1 MTGPKH
7 LEAGQQAEQL
17 ALEMLLAEGLTLHTR
32 NYRCPQ
38 GELDLVMQA
47 PDGALVVVEVRYR
60 QEASR
65 GSAAE
70 TVGATKQRKLTL
82 ATQHLLSRQP
92 ELKRRPL
99 RFDVVAVTGSEGPA
113 AVEWIRDAFQP
124 G

>member
-1 MTGPKH
+1 MTPKH
-7 LEAGQQAEQL
+7 LESGQQAEQL
-17 ALEMLLAEGLTLHTR
+17 ALEMLEAKGLRLHTR

-60 QEASR
+60 QDGSR

-70 TVGATKQRKLTL
+70 TVGREKQRKLTL
-82 ATQHLLSRQP
+82 AAQHLLRTHP
-92 ELKRRPL
+92 ELRRKPL
-99 RFDVVAVTGSEGPA
+99 RFDVVAVSGDPGSD
-113 AVEWIRDAFQP
+113 AVEWIQDAFQP

>member
-1 MTGPKH
+1 VSSPKH
-7 LEAGQQAEQL
+7 LESGQQAERL
-17 ALEMLLAEGLTLHTR
+17 ALEMLESKGLTLHTR

-38 GELDLVMQA
+38 GELDLVLM
-47 PDGALVVVEVRYR
+47 DGAGTLVVVEVRYR
-60 QEASR
+60 QDASR

-70 TVGATKQRKLTL
+70 TVGASKQRKLTL

-113 AVEWIRDAFQP
+113 AVEWIQDAFQP